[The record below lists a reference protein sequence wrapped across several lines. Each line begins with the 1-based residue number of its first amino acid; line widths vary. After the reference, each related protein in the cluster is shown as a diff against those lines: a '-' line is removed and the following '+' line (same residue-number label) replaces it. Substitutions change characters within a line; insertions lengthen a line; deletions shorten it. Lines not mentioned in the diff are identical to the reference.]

1 MTDSHR
7 GSTDKEPERPGAVMN
22 PAVPPAKG
30 PDGRVIP
37 PSTDKPVRGAVAN
50 TVQDDTESVLS
61 SPVTEPPTHAPPDSP
76 ERVAM
81 RARIKKFVLTVVIIA
96 ALGGAL
102 FGYDTGVISGVLVYL
117 TPDFG
122 LSQTQVG
129 IITSSL
135 LIGAAIGSVTGGWMA
150 DRWGRRMTLLFAG
163 GLFFVGAIAQALAPD
178 ATVMVITRLFL
189 GVAVGTASLVVPMYV
204 SEISPPTYRGR
215 LVSMNSLMIASGQLL
230 AYIVNA
236 LLAPTGNWRLML
248 AMAAIPAAA
257 LVIGMYYMPDSPRW
271 YLKQGRDADAKKVL
285 EQSYYP
291 ENVDST
297 IVDIKK
303 TEAADEAVK
312 DSLGNQLRKPKVRA
326 LFYTGVGLAIIQQ
339 FVGVN
344 TVIYYA
350 PSTLTKAGMGDNA
363 AVTSSIGIGIGA
375 VIGVV
380 ISMSLID
387 KVGRRPLMFVGL
399 AIMVVALVGMGVIE
413 RLTQSTATG
422 YVLLAL
428 MVVYVSAFQLG
439 VGVPT
444 WLLLAEIFPA
454 PIRATAMSIC
464 TLIIWMGNFIVSLVF
479 PPLGDLWGASTMFF
493 IFAVVSALSLVFCY
507 RRVPETMGESLDEIT
522 TKAES

>member
-1 MTDSHR
+1 MPDSHR
-7 GSTDKEPERPGAVMN
+7 GPNDKEPERPGAVLN
-22 PAVPPAKG
+22 PSEPAATPSRDKLIE
-30 PDGRVIP
+30 PD
-37 PSTDKPVRGAVAN
+37 SHTPVRVPHTVEDDAGKAV
-50 TVQDDTESVLS
+50 V
-61 SPVTEPPTHAPPDSP
+61 SPVTEPPAAAPPDSP

-81 RARIKKFVLTVVIIA
+81 RARIKKFVLTVVVIA

-122 LSQTQVG
+122 LSPTQVG
-129 IITSSL
+129 VITSSL
-135 LIGAAIGSVTGGWMA
+135 LIGAAIGSITGGWMA
-150 DRWGRRMTLLFAG
+150 DRWGRRATLLFAG

-178 ATVMVITRLFL
+178 ATVMIITRLFL
-189 GVAVGTASLVVPMYV
+189 GIAVGTASLVVPMYV

-257 LVIGMYYMPDSPRW
+257 LVAGMYFMPDSPRW
-271 YLKQGRDADAKKVL
+271 YLKQGRDKDARKVL
-285 EQSYYP
+285 EKSYYP
-291 ENVDST
+291 EDVEPT
-297 IVDIKK
+297 IKQIKQ
-303 TEAADEAVK
+303 TEAADAAVK
-312 DSLGNQLRKPKVRA
+312 DSLSDQLRKPKVRA
-326 LFYTGVGLAIIQQ
+326 LFYTGIGLALIQQ

-350 PSTLTKAGMGDNA
+350 PSTLTKAGLGDNA
-363 AVTSSIGIGIGA
+363 AITSSIGIGIGA
-375 VIGVV
+375 VVGVV
-380 ISMSLID
+380 GAMALVD
-387 KVGRRPLMFVGL
+387 KIGRRPLMFIGL
-399 AIMVVALVGMGVIE
+399 SIMVVALVGMGLIE
-413 RLTQSTATG
+413 RLTQSTTTG

-428 MVVYVSAFQLG
+428 MIVYVSSFQLG

-464 TLIIWMGNFIVSLVF
+464 TFLIWMGNFTVSLVF

-493 IFAVVSALSLVFCY
+493 IFAVVSVVSLVFCY
-507 RRVPETMGESLDEIT
+507 RRVPETMGETLDDIT
-522 TKAES
+522 AKAES

>member
-1 MTDSHR
+1 
-7 GSTDKEPERPGAVMN
+7 MN
-22 PAVPPAKG
+22 PSVPPAKG
-30 PDGRVIP
+30 PGGLIGP
-37 PSTDKPVRGAVAN
+37 NTDTPVRVPN
-50 TVQDDTESVLS
+50 PVQDDTEKVVV
-61 SPVTEPPTHAPPDSP
+61 SPVTEPPVPQPDESP
-76 ERVAM
+76 EHAAM
-81 RARIKKFVLTVVIIA
+81 RAKIKKFVLTVVVIA

-135 LIGAAIGSVTGGWMA
+135 LIGAAIGSITGGWMA

-163 GLFFVGAIAQALAPD
+163 CLFFIGAIAQALAPD
-178 ATVMVITRLFL
+178 ATVMIITRLFL

-257 LVIGMYYMPDSPRW
+257 LVIGMYFMPDSPRW
-271 YLKQGRDADAKKVL
+271 YLKQGRTADAKKVL
-285 EQSYYP
+285 EQSYFP
-291 ENVDST
+291 ENVEPT
-297 IVDIKK
+297 ITEIKQS
-303 TEAADEAVK
+303 EAADAAVK
-312 DSLGNQLRKPKVRA
+312 ASLGDQLRKPKVRA
-326 LFYTGVGLAIIQQ
+326 LFWTGVGLALIQQ

-350 PSTLTKAGMGDNA
+350 PSTLTQAGMGDNA
-363 AVTSSIGIGIGA
+363 AITSSIGIGIGA
-375 VIGVV
+375 VLGV
-380 ISMSLID
+380 ILGMSLVD
-387 KVGRRPLMFVGL
+387 KIGRRPPMFIGL
-399 AIMVVALVGMGVIE
+399 AIMIVALVGMGLIE
-413 RLTQSTATG
+413 QLTQSTATG
-422 YVLLAL
+422 YILLAL
-428 MVVYVSAFQLG
+428 MIVYVCAFQLG

-444 WLLLAEIFPA
+444 WLLISEIFPA

-464 TLIIWMGNFIVSLVF
+464 TFLIWMGNFTVSLVF
-479 PPLGDLWGASTMFF
+479 PPLGELWGASTMFF
-493 IFAVVSALSLVFCY
+493 IFAAVSAISLWFCY
-507 RRVPETMGESLDEIT
+507 RRVPETMGESLDDIT
-522 TKAES
+522 NEAES

>member
-1 MTDSHR
+1 MPDSPR
-7 GSTDKEPERPGAVMN
+7 GSTDKEPERLGAIMN
-22 PAVPPAKG
+22 RSEKV
-30 PDGRVIP
+30 V
-37 PSTDKPVRGAVAN
+37 V
-50 TVQDDTESVLS
+50 
-61 SPVTEPPTHAPPDSP
+61 SPVTEPPVDTTPDSP

-81 RARIKKFVLTVVIIA
+81 RAKIKKFVLTVVVIA

-117 TPDFG
+117 TPDFA

-129 IITSSL
+129 VITSSL
-135 LIGAAIGSVTGGWMA
+135 LIGAAIGSITGGWMA

-163 GLFFVGAIAQALAPD
+163 VLFFVGALAQALAPD
-178 ATVMVITRLFL
+178 ATVMIITRLVL

-257 LVIGMYYMPDSPRW
+257 LVIGMYFMPDSPRW
-271 YLKQGRDADAKKVL
+271 YLKQGRTADAKKVL
-285 EQSYYP
+285 EKSYYP
-291 ENVDST
+291 ENVEPT
-297 IVDIKK
+297 IAEIEQS
-303 TEAADEAVK
+303 EAADEAVK
-312 DSLGNQLRKPKVRA
+312 DSLSDQLRKPKVRA
-326 LFYTGVGLAIIQQ
+326 LFYTGVGLALIQQ

-350 PSTLTKAGMGDNA
+350 PSTLAQAGMGDDA
-363 AVTSSIGIGIGA
+363 AITSSIGIGVGA
-375 VIGVV
+375 VIGVMLG
-380 ISMSLID
+380 MSLVD
-387 KVGRRPLMFVGL
+387 KIGRRPPMFIGL
-399 AIMVVALVGMGVIE
+399 GIMVVALVGMGLME

-422 YVLLAL
+422 YVLVTL
-428 MVVYVSAFQLG
+428 MIVYVCAFQLG

-444 WLLLAEIFPA
+444 WLLISEIFPA

-464 TLIIWMGNFIVSLVF
+464 TFLIWMGNFTVSLIF
-479 PPLGDLWGASTMFF
+479 PPLGELWGASTMFF
-493 IFAVVSALSLVFCY
+493 LFAVVSAISLVFCY
-507 RRVPETMGESLDEIT
+507 RRVPETMGESLDDIT
-522 TKAES
+522 NEAES

>member
-1 MTDSHR
+1 MPDSSR
-7 GSTDKEPERPGAVMN
+7 GSADREPRPHRSVLDPSA
-22 PAVPPAKG
+22 PPPTG
-30 PDGRVIP
+30 LDPGLIGSDTG
-37 PSTDKPVRGAVAN
+37 TPVRVPN
-50 TVQDDTESVLS
+50 TVVDDARRVVV
-61 SPVTEPPTHAPPDSP
+61 SPVTEPPVDTPPDSS

-81 RARIKKFVLTVVIIA
+81 RAAIKRFVLTVVVIA

-117 TPDFG
+117 TPDFA
-122 LSQTQVG
+122 LSQAQVG
-129 IITSSL
+129 VITSSL
-135 LIGAAIGSVTGGWMA
+135 LIGAAIGSITGGWMA

-163 GLFFVGAIAQALAPD
+163 VLFFVGAIAQALAPD
-178 ATVMVITRLFL
+178 ATTMIITRLVL

-215 LVSMNSLMIASGQLL
+215 LVSMNSLMIAGGQLL

-248 AMAAIPAAA
+248 AMAAVPAAA
-257 LVIGMYYMPDSPRW
+257 LVIGMYFMPDSPRW
-271 YLKQGRDADAKKVL
+271 YLKQGRDGAAKKVL

-291 ENVDST
+291 ENVEPT
-297 IVDIKK
+297 IAEIKQS
-303 TEAADEAVK
+303 EAADAAVK
-312 DSLGNQLRKPKVRA
+312 ASLSDQLHKPKVRA
-326 LFYTGVGLAIIQQ
+326 LFYTGVGLALIQQ

-350 PSTLTKAGMGDNA
+350 PSTLTRAGMGDSA

-375 VIGVV
+375 VIGVILGMGLV
-380 ISMSLID
+380 D
-387 KVGRRPLMFVGL
+387 KIGRRPPMFIGL
-399 AIMVVALVGMGVIE
+399 AVMIAALVGMALIE

-428 MVVYVSAFQLG
+428 MIVYVCAFQLG

-444 WLLLAEIFPA
+444 WLLISEIFPA

-464 TLIIWMGNFIVSLVF
+464 TFLIWMGNFVVSLVF
-479 PPLGDLWGASTMFF
+479 PPLGELWGASTMFF
-493 IFAVVSALSLVFCY
+493 IFAVVSALALVFCY
-507 RRVPETMGESLDEIT
+507 RRVPETMGESLDDIT
-522 TKAES
+522 NEAES